1 MYNRFVEIAQ
11 EKGMT
16 PYKIHKLTGISQSTF
31 TAWKQGIS
39 TPKHE
44 KLKKIADCLGVS
56 VDYLMTGEEKEK
68 TPPVGEVL
76 TEGEL
81 NIVKLYRSLSKEK
94 QPMVDSLV
102 KFVVNTPED
111 KQQMVINMLNA
122 ALGGI

>member
-1 MYNRFVEIAQ
+1 MYSRFVEIAQ

-44 KLKKIADCLGVS
+44 KLKKIAECLGVS
-56 VDYLMTGEEKEK
+56 VDYLITGEEKEK

-76 TEGEL
+76 TEGEQTL
-81 NIVKLYRSLSKEK
+81 IDLYR
-94 QPMVDSLV
+94 MV
-102 KFVVNTPED
+102 PED
-111 KQQMVINMLNA
+111 KQKLILSMIQAVIDQ
-122 ALGGI
+122 I

>member
-81 NIVKLYRSLSKEK
+81 ALVKLYRSLSKDNQHMAE
-94 QPMVDSLV
+94 SLL
-102 KFVVNTPED
+102 KFIEHTPDD
-111 KQQMVINMLNA
+111 KKQMVLNMLSA
-122 ALGGI
+122 AFGGI